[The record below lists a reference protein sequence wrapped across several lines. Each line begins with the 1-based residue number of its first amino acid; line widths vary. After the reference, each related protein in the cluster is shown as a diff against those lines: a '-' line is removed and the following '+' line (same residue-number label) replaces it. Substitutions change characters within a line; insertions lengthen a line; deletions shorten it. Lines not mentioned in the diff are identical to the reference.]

1 MSQNDMS
8 VANANGAT
16 VRADINSALQALAS
30 ANSGAAAPATT
41 YANMWWHDDTNDILK
56 VRDEANANWISAFS
70 VVGTTWIPYN
80 SGSVIGNMANLTY
93 TAIDQNLAM
102 SAKSFAMA
110 SATITSGTPDF
121 ATHAGNTVSIT
132 STATANTLG
141 TVQAGFIA
149 VIHYGIAITVT
160 HNATSRILPT
170 GASITTVAG
179 DVEIALSLGSGNWR
193 TISYMRGTGD
203 PLVGTA
209 ATQAQQEAGSSLTVF
224 TSPGRQHFHPG
235 SAKAWVHFDSTSGTP
250 TITTDYG
257 VSTVGDDGVG
267 RFQVNFDTAFSSA
280 NYGHSAVTLGTAA
293 VYAVVTGFNTD
304 PRTTTAID
312 LRTVRTDVANLT
324 DVDGTSVSFF
334 GDYT

>member
-70 VVGTTWIPYN
+70 VVN
-80 SGSVIGNMANLTY
+80 E
-93 TAIDQNLAM
+93 NLAM